1 MQVNRLSAGLQEALK
16 TASNFN
22 TARSE
27 TLFDKE
33 KYGVGEDGEI
43 DFGSINVDDL
53 NITADQISNLLEMFS
68 DEIISIFGSD
78 LPDMFGKNP
87 ALAGQNNQ
95 PQDNTDTN
103 GQQSNH
109 NVFTA

>member
-1 MQVNRLSAGLQEALK
+1 MQVNRLSSGLQEALK
-16 TASNFN
+16 SASNFN

-27 TLFDKE
+27 TLFDKG

-87 ALAGQNNQ
+87 ALASQNKHTQNNQ
-95 PQDNTDTN
+95 EQNGPRNNT
-103 GQQSNH
+103 
-109 NVFTA
+109 VFTA